1 MKFPEFV
8 TKNWIFLI
16 PILIFTSGILY
27 ARSIEAFAGI
37 GMVIMTL
44 IFTIATLIGAISYRI
59 TNKVLLSILIVAG
72 SFIILFGLLIIL
84 VRTGIF

>member
-1 MKFPEFV
+1 MKLPELL
-8 TKNWIFLI
+8 TKNWMFLI
-16 PILIFTSGILY
+16 PVLIFVSGILY

-59 TNKVLLSILIVAG
+59 TNKVLLSILITIGAFLIVLG
-72 SFIILFGLLIIL
+72 GIILS
-84 VRTGIF
+84 VRLGF

>member
-1 MKFPEFV
+1 MKLPEFI

-16 PILIFTSGILY
+16 PVLIFTSGILY

-44 IFTIATLIGAISYRI
+44 IFTIATLVGAIYYRI
-59 TNKVLLSILIVAG
+59 TNKVLLSILITVGA
-72 SFIILFGLLIIL
+72 FLIIL
-84 VRTGIF
+84 GGIILSVRLGF